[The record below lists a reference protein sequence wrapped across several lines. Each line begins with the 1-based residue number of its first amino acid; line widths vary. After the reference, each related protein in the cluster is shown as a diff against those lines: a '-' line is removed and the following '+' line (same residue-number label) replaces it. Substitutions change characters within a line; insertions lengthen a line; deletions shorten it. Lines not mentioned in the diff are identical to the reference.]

1 MFKIKGKKG
10 MGIGD
15 IYPAVLAI
23 GLSGLIIG
31 IVIYVLAKFQTNIGI
46 RICTDPAN
54 YAWNA
59 TAGVCHN
66 LTDVANTSVAGWNQ
80 GYMSINQT
88 ITGIATFPAWI
99 PILVTVIALSIVLTV
114 VISSFSGQGRR

>member
-1 MFKIKGKKG
+1 MEPIYKNKKG

-31 IVIYVLAKFQTNIGI
+31 IVLYVLGQFQLQIGNSS
-46 RICTDPAN
+46 TPQ
-54 YAWNA
+54 WNA
-59 TAGVCHN
+59 I
-66 LTDVANTSVAGWNQ
+66 NT
-80 GYMSINQT
+80 T
-88 ITGIATFPAWI
+88 ITGLSTFPAWI

-114 VISSFSGQGRR
+114 VISSFAGQGGRR